1 MLVVEAEA
9 AAASCPASPAEAA
22 RETARGGT
30 ARVTGPEAPARAASS
45 VRRAYRHAN
54 HRHAN
59 PAVVGAAAASG
70 AQGPAEHAKED
81 AAGPG
86 RDAEVVRRAA
96 RSAEHAKSAA
106 GGAGS
111 EAGVVSRAAGF
122 AGHANRGSGPNRAD
136 NIEWPHV
143 ERDAGRGRSAGYRW
157 GPGDALHGC
166 MAALRRCLHG
176 GSKRAAVDVALPLH
190 LYDRG
195 VRRNFAEVLFP
206 DHALRCALA
215 AKQRCKDS

>member
-1 MLVVEAEA
+1 MVEAEA
-9 AAASCPASPAEAA
+9 AAANCPASSAEAA
-22 RETARGGT
+22 RETARGGGT
-30 ARVTGPEAPARAASS
+30 ARVKGPEAPARAAGS
-45 VRRAYRHAN
+45 VRRA

-70 AQGPAEHAKED
+70 AQGSAEHAKEG

-86 RDAEVVRRAA
+86 RDAEVVCRAA

-122 AGHANRGSGPNRAD
+122 AGHANRDSGPSRAD

-157 GPGDALHGC
+157 GPGDVLHGC

-176 GSKRAAVDVALPLH
+176 GSRRAAVYVALPLH
-190 LYDRG
+190 PHDRG
-195 VRRNFAEVLFP
+195 VRQNFAEVLFP

-215 AKQRCKDS
+215 AKQRCKKS